1 MKIKAHSRKWKAWA
15 RRMAQFCQ
23 REACW
28 IDHVCLWAKMHGC
41 CPQHAPK
48 VFGGWKYACRAV
60 EEGQWTLLADCSR
73 ALRQR
78 AVRGRAWDEACMDLS
93 MAREALETAGW
104 WLRKCAEDMEAL
116 DEPDR
121 DK

>member
-1 MKIKAHSRKWKAWA
+1 MGADCIERLRLQA
-15 RRMAQFCQ
+15 
-23 REACW
+23 
-28 IDHVCLWAKMHGC
+28 D
-41 CPQHAPK
+41 
-48 VFGGWKYACRAV
+48 AV
-60 EEGQWTLLADCSR
+60 EESGRLLLADCAR
-73 ALRQR
+73 VLRQG
-78 AVRGRAWDEACMDLS
+78 AVRGQAWDEACMDLS